1 MLLHVHGLIK
11 KTCNVVIKKNW
22 FDLFENKRNYSEDG
36 NLRFY
41 LAQILFAINFD
52 EEEHHMEGLA
62 SYLVLEMVS
71 VASLPVKVVAVEKLV
86 DLEHQ

>member
-1 MLLHVHGLIK
+1 M
-11 KTCNVVIKKNW
+11 
-22 FDLFENKRNYSEDG
+22 
-36 NLRFY
+36 RFY

-71 VASLPVKVVAVEKLV
+71 VASLPVKVVAVEELV

>member
-1 MLLHVHGLIK
+1 
-11 KTCNVVIKKNW
+11 
-22 FDLFENKRNYSEDG
+22 
-36 NLRFY
+36 

-71 VASLPVKVVAVEKLV
+71 VASLPVKVGVPGSEEHRELAVEELV